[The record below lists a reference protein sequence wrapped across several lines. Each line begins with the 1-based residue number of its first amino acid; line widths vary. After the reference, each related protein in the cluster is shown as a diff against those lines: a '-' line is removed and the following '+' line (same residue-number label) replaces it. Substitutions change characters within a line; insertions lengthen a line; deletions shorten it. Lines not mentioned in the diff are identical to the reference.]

1 MIIYLVT
8 YILSG
13 QVKFIFKTSWVYLCY
28 PQSDLLLDTW
38 VSPLELETSI
48 YSIRKLRTD
57 VVLTATI
64 ALYKVYGHH
73 GHTLCHS
80 HKGMERKQQCDVGKA
95 VTPLAFLAKFM
106 KN

>member
-1 MIIYLVT
+1 MIIYLVI

-57 VVLTATI
+57 VVLTATT
-64 ALYKVYGHH
+64 ALYKVH
-73 GHTLCHS
+73 GHRGHTVCHS
-80 HKGMERKQQCDVGKA
+80 HIGMERKQLCDVGKG

>member
-1 MIIYLVT
+1 MIIYLVI

-28 PQSDLLLDTW
+28 PQSDLLFDTW
-38 VSPLELETSI
+38 VNPLELETSI

-57 VVLTATI
+57 VVLTATT
-64 ALYKVYGHH
+64 ALYKVYGHR

-80 HKGMERKQQCDVGKA
+80 HIRMERKQLCDMGKG
-95 VTPLAFLAKFM
+95 VTSFAFLAKFM